1 MKTVSY
7 KDPYELEPEVLQV
20 RDEDA
25 DNLDEAMDCL
35 KEETRIAD
43 NLERKERYHRRYRLE
58 NMRYQGTDYASDVD
72 IEAEFL
78 REEQERIIDEWLRKN
93 LTQTQYRRFR
103 YSMDGLS
110 LHEIAE
116 LEGIDYKSARESVEA
131 ARKKLQKI
139 YHDTPSETPSE
150 SPYYGE

>member
-25 DNLDEAMDCL
+25 KNLDEALDCL
-35 KEETRIAD
+35 DDEIRLAE
-43 NLERKERYHRRYRLE
+43 NLERKERYHRKYRLNHMDYE
-58 NMRYQGTDYASDVD
+58 GPRYASNVD

-78 REEQERIIDEWLRKN
+78 REEQERIIDEWLRDN
-93 LTQTQYRRFR
+93 LTLTQYRRFR
-103 YSMDGLS
+103 YSMEGLS

-131 ARKKLQKI
+131 ARKKLQNLF
-139 YHDTPSETPSE
+139 HDTPSNTPFE
-150 SPYYGE
+150 SPYYGG

>member
-1 MKTVSY
+1 MKKVSY
-7 KDPYELEPEVLQV
+7 KDPYEKKPVVIQV
-20 RDEDA
+20 RDDDA
-25 DNLDEAMDCL
+25 DNLYEAMECL
-35 KEETRIAD
+35 GEEIRKAE
-43 NLERKERYHRRYRLE
+43 NLERKDRYHGKLILSRVKYE
-58 NMRYQGTDYASDVD
+58 GTQYASDVD

-139 YHDTPSETPSE
+139 YHDTPSNTPSE